1 MLSTIRFKLKK
12 IILTLLGRINH
23 LRKTVNCNHLWYG
36 SLYGGFYLCPDLLN
50 EDSIV
55 YSFGIGEDIS
65 FDKALIEKHNCCVFG
80 FDPTPKSMSWV
91 NNQSLPQ
98 RFYFNA
104 YGIANKSGFTDF
116 YLPKNPEHVSGS
128 IMIQNNINTDD
139 KITVEMKSIQDIINE
154 LGHSK
159 IDVLKMDI
167 EGAEYDIIE
176 NLLDAKIQIDQIIIE
191 FHDRLFKDGRS
202 KTINAISILER
213 QGYKIF
219 AVSDTM
225 EEVSF
230 INEKMLKYS

>member
-1 MLSTIRFKLKK
+1 MLSSIRLKLKK
-12 IILTLLGRINH
+12 VILKLFGRINH
-23 LRKTVNCNHLWYG
+23 LKKTVNCNHLWYG

-50 EDSIV
+50 ED
-55 YSFGIGEDIS
+55 
-65 FDKALIEKHNCCVFG
+65 
-80 FDPTPKSMSWV
+80 PTPKSMSWV

-104 YGIANKSGFTDF
+104 YGIAKKSGFTDF

-128 IMIQNNINTDD
+128 MMIQNNINTDD

-154 LGHSK
+154 LRHNK

-176 NLLDAKIQIDQIIIE
+176 SLLDAKIQITQIIIE
-191 FHDRLFKDGRS
+191 FHDRLFKDGRD
-202 KTINAISILER
+202 KTINAISILEK